1 MWMDTSEASKFISI
15 MKERLSLPHPKKP
28 SDLSDIALAS
38 SYANPN
44 LSSSSPQGRV
54 QWCHQ
59 KIVKEKVIAS
69 RISDKLMP
77 GFLHTFC
84 LFKLWVWTWEQIFI
98 VGGQISFVLI
108 RSLRDKAFPGML
120 QTASSV

>member
-1 MWMDTSEASKFISI
+1 MDTSEASKFISI
-15 MKERLSLPHPKKP
+15 MKERLSPLHPKKP
-28 SDLSDIALAS
+28 SDLSDTALAS
-38 SYANPN
+38 SYANLN
-44 LSSSSPQGRV
+44 LSSSPQGRV

-59 KIVKEKVIAS
+59 KIMKEKVIAS
-69 RISDKLMP
+69 CISDTLMP

-98 VGGQISFVLI
+98 AGGQISFVLI
-108 RSLRDKAFPGML
+108 RSLPDKAFPGML